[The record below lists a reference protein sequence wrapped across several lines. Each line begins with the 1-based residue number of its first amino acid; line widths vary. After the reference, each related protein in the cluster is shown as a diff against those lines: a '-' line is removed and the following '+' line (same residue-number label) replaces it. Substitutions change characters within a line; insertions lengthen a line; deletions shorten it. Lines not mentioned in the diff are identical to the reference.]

1 MVLFNIFRSAI
12 INFKQS
18 AQFQYSDSKL
28 KTACYV
34 FQVKSL
40 KLSLSYCSR
49 YLRLLIVFV
58 ILWTLLLQRCSL
70 LEKCPYFE
78 FFLSVFSRIRSK
90 QGEIPCISPYSARM
104 WENTEQNILNT
115 DTTERFILSIS
126 YQVIFKDCPSL
137 AKCIS
142 CFNLNGIHD
151 KQRYFCSEKKNL
163 KG

>member
-90 QGEIPCISPYSARM
+90 QGEIPCICPYSARM

-115 DTTERFILSIS
+115 ETFHGKVHFVHQLPSYFQRLPFTNQMHFMFQFERNS
-126 YQVIFKDCPSL
+126 
-137 AKCIS
+137 
-142 CFNLNGIHD
+142 
-151 KQRYFCSEKKNL
+151 
-163 KG
+163 